1 MPRIQSLNVVEVYEE
16 NGQELKELRSEKP
29 SITVREHWNR
39 REFVVL
45 IVGDLSYTVCAEDLR
60 RAIQNAQNAHS
71 LV

>member
-39 REFVVL
+39 REFVV
-45 IVGDLSYTVCAEDLR
+45 
-60 RAIQNAQNAHS
+60 
-71 LV
+71 